1 MCLSAARWV
10 GWSVGV
16 ACGGPAGMRCVCAP
30 MWVPRFSNSLI
41 IPRFSNYRLVCE
53 ACVRGVGWI
62 CGPDIVSPGWYA
74 SPQPLT

>member
-1 MCLSAARWV
+1 MV
-10 GWSVGV
+10 
-16 ACGGPAGMRCVCAP
+16 CGGRMWGACRHALRVCAP